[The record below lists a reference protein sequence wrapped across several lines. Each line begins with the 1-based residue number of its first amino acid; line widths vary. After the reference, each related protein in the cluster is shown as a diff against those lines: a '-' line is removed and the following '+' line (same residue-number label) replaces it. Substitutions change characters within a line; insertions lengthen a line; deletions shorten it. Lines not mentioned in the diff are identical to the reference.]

1 MFKNNSIKANKVNY
15 ITLLIW
21 LNSAHYEK
29 LNIID
34 IFYIAGGI
42 LVDNE
47 EDFNND
53 IEDILKAQNGNETIM
68 EKLINENKGLIW
80 SIVRRFK
87 DRGVEIDDLYQIG
100 VSGFIKS
107 IKKFDTTFDVKL
119 STYAVP
125 YIMGE
130 IKRHI
135 RDDGPIKVSRSIKD
149 LGRKVM
155 ELQKEY
161 LKKTGQDI
169 SIMQVA
175 RKLNVSKEEVALALD
190 SFNPVESIY
199 NSTSEQDDGLT
210 LLDTISSNIDE
221 QTEIVNKLSLKQLID
236 NLDNE
241 EKQII
246 LLRYFKG
253 KTQTEVAKIL
263 KTSQV
268 QISRIEK
275 KVLERMKVKLLV

>member
-1 MFKNNSIKANKVNY
+1 M
-15 ITLLIW
+15 
-21 LNSAHYEK
+21 
-29 LNIID
+29 
-34 IFYIAGGI
+34 
-42 LVDNE
+42 DNMEQE
-47 EDFNND
+47 EFNND
-53 IEDILKAQNGNETIM
+53 IEDIIKAQNGDENVM

-80 SIVRRFK
+80 SIIRRFK

-100 VSGFIKS
+100 VLGFIKS

-149 LGRKVM
+149 LGRKVID
-155 ELQKEY
+155 LQKEY
-161 LKKTGQDI
+161 LKQTGQDI
-169 SIMQVA
+169 SIIQVA
-175 RKLNVSKEEVALALD
+175 KKLNVTKEEVALALD

-199 NSTSEQDDGLT
+199 NSTSEQDDGQS
-210 LLDTISSNIDE
+210 LLDTLSSNIDE
-221 QTEIVNKLSLKQLID
+221 QSEIINRLSLEQLID
-236 NLDNE
+236 NLNDE

-246 LLRYFKG
+246 LLRYYKG
-253 KTQTEVAKIL
+253 RTQTEVAKIL

>member
-1 MFKNNSIKANKVNY
+1 M
-15 ITLLIW
+15 
-21 LNSAHYEK
+21 
-29 LNIID
+29 
-34 IFYIAGGI
+34 
-42 LVDNE
+42 DNMEQE
-47 EDFNND
+47 EFNND
-53 IEDILKAQNGNETIM
+53 IEDIIKAQNGDENVM

-80 SIVRRFK
+80 SIIRRFK

-100 VSGFIKS
+100 VLGFIKS

-149 LGRKVM
+149 LGKKVID
-155 ELQKEY
+155 LQKEY
-161 LKKTGQDI
+161 LKQTGQDI
-169 SIMQVA
+169 SIIQVA
-175 RKLNVSKEEVALALD
+175 KKLNVTKEEVALALD

-199 NSTSEQDDGLT
+199 NSTSEQDDGQS
-210 LLDTISSNIDE
+210 LLDTLSSNIDE
-221 QTEIVNKLSLKQLID
+221 QSEIVNRLSLEQLID
-236 NLDNE
+236 NLNDE

-246 LLRYFKG
+246 LLRYYKG
-253 KTQTEVAKIL
+253 RTQTEVAKIL

>member
-1 MFKNNSIKANKVNY
+1 MDNV
-15 ITLLIW
+15 
-21 LNSAHYEK
+21 E
-29 LNIID
+29 
-34 IFYIAGGI
+34 
-42 LVDNE
+42 NE

-53 IEDILKAQNGNETIM
+53 IEDIIKAQKGDENIM
-68 EKLINENKGLIW
+68 EKLIEKNKGLIW
-80 SIVRRFK
+80 SIIRRFK
-87 DRGVEIDDLYQIG
+87 DRGVEVDDLYQIG
-100 VSGFIKS
+100 VLGFIKS

-149 LGRKVM
+149 LGKKVIQ
-155 ELQKEY
+155 LQREY

-169 SIMQVA
+169 SIIQVA
-175 RKLNVSKEEVALALD
+175 KKLKVSKEEVALALD

-199 NSTSEQDDGLT
+199 VNTIEQNDGPT
-210 LLDTISSNIDE
+210 LLDTLSSNIDE
-221 QTEIVNKLSLKQLID
+221 QSEIVNRLSLKQLID
-236 NLDNE
+236 NLNE
-241 EKQII
+241 EEKKII
-246 LLRYFKG
+246 MLRYYKG
-253 KTQTEVAKIL
+253 RTQTEVAKIL

-275 KVLERMKVKLLV
+275 KVLEKMKVKLLV